1 MMNNAKVEQRNS
13 FVQKRADKQR
23 AFCCVDLKSYY
34 ASCEIIDRRLDPLS
48 TNLVVADSSRTDST
62 ICLAVSPSLKA
73 LGIPGRPR
81 LFEVKQKVDQIN
93 AERLRAA
100 IRCGKAGERDGK
112 PCLIGE
118 SFDANALAADPA
130 LAVSFITATPRM
142 ARYMEVSSKIY
153 SIYLRF
159 LSEKDIH
166 VYSIDEV
173 FADLTPYLETYRMTA
188 RELVKTI
195 IREVLYETGIT
206 ATAGIGT
213 NLYLCKVAM
222 DIVAKHVQADADG
235 VRIAELDE
243 TSFRYLLWDHQ
254 PLTDF
259 WRIGPGT
266 AVRLERHNIRTMG
279 ELARA
284 SIREEE
290 WLYKTFGVDAEILI
304 DHAFGIEPCTIRHIK
319 EYRPAFNS
327 ICEGQVLPCPYS
339 FEKTRIIVREM
350 VDSLVFQLVERKA
363 VTDSITLSISY
374 DRESVDAGV
383 YKGETY
389 IDHYGRKIPVGA
401 HGTARLDAP
410 SNLSSQLM
418 AATMELFERIV
429 DKRLTVRRV
438 MINAN
443 RIFPDTGIV
452 QMDLFTDTAKLEKEK
467 RLQEAVLAI
476 RKKYDKNAILKGV
489 NFEEGATMRER
500 NNQVGGHKK

>member
-1 MMNNAKVEQRNS
+1 MQHRDTEQ
-13 FVQKRADKQR
+13 KPRAY
-23 AFCCVDLKSYY
+23 CCIDLKSYY
-34 ASCEIIDRRLDPLS
+34 ASCEAIDRRLDPLT
-48 TNLVVADSSRTDST
+48 TNLVVADASRTDST
-62 ICLAVSPSLKA
+62 ICLAVSPALKA
-73 LGIPGRPR
+73 LGVPGRPR
-81 LFEVKQKVDQIN
+81 LFEVKQKVEQIN
-93 AERLRAA
+93 AERLRTAV
-100 IRCGKAGERDGK
+100 RCGKAGTKDGK

-118 SFDANALAADPA
+118 SFDAHALAADPA
-130 LAVSFITATPRM
+130 LALSFITATPRM

-153 SIYLRF
+153 AIYLRF

-166 VYSIDEV
+166 VYSIDEI
-173 FADLTPYLETYRMTA
+173 FSDLTPYLKTYHMTA
-188 RELVKTI
+188 RELVKTM

-213 NLYLCKVAM
+213 NLYLCKVAL
-222 DIVAKHVQADADG
+222 DISAKQVPADTDG

-243 TSFRYLLWDHQ
+243 SSFRYLLWDHR

-266 AVRLERHNIRTMG
+266 AARLERHNIRTMG

-284 SIREEE
+284 SFYEEE
-290 WLYKTFGVDAEILI
+290 WLYKTFGIDAEILI

-319 EYRPAFNS
+319 EYRPSFNS

-339 FEKTRIIVREM
+339 YEKARIIVREM

-363 VTDSITLSISY
+363 VTDSLTLSISY
-374 DRESVDAGV
+374 DREAVDSGS
-383 YKGETY
+383 YQGETY

-401 HGTARLDAP
+401 HGTAKLDAP

-418 AATMELFERIV
+418 AAVVELYERIT
-429 DKRLTVRRV
+429 DNRLTIRRV
-438 MINAN
+438 MLDAN
-443 RIFPDTGIV
+443 RIFPDTGVV

-467 RLQEAVLAI
+467 RLQETMLAI
-476 RKKYDKNAILKGV
+476 KKKYSKNAILKGV

-500 NNQVGGHKK
+500 NNQIGGHKK